1 MIGINGKSWDEV
13 KSSDIKSILE
23 RISGEDSIFDESIF
37 FEWKADKE
45 SSSKLA
51 KEICA
56 FSNTFGG
63 YVFLGINDDRTIG
76 GCEQWTEQRIHTTV
90 FDSITPTPQIDVKR
104 FVVENKTIL
113 VIRVEEGS
121 VPPYITNEGRIYSR
135 LSSGSFPTK
144 RYRRAGRQASCF
156 QDLFQG

>member
-63 YVFLGINDDRTIG
+63 YVFLGMSSGKRWILPPMQTA
-76 GCEQWTEQRIHTTV
+76 
-90 FDSITPTPQIDVKR
+90 PTPC
-104 FVVENKTIL
+104 
-113 VIRVEEGS
+113 IRRS
-121 VPPYITNEGRIYSR
+121 
-135 LSSGSFPTK
+135 
-144 RYRRAGRQASCF
+144 A
-156 QDLFQG
+156 